1 MRMHIDPHWLREKID
16 AEPDDLSCEAG
27 VLHPEAP
34 IPAAI
39 STLSTKSTDLDIMA
53 VMEKIAGGAYALDH
67 KSVFLDGI
75 KRLTGLNDA
84 ILEALW
90 VGATGES
97 LP

>member
-1 MRMHIDPHWLREKID
+1 MRMHIDPHWLREKIA

-27 VLHPEAP
+27 VLHPDAP

-39 STLSTKSTDLDIMA
+39 SALSTKSTDLDIMA
-53 VMEKIAGGAYALDH
+53 VMEKFAGDAYALH
-67 KSVFLDGI
+67 LKTAFLDGI

-90 VGATGES
+90 VGATGEA